1 MVGPILAQ
9 VMVSP
14 SRRPGTL
21 TIVSLERDILE
32 RTRTIVVVGCSR
44 HPNKAAHSV
53 PAAMQG
59 AGYRIVP
66 VNPGADEILGER
78 VYSSLEELP
87 EDVALDLV
95 NVFRPSEEATEV
107 VRRAVDAGAGAIWL
121 QQGIRSAE
129 GRRLAADAGTAFVE
143 DT

>member
-1 MVGPILAQ
+1 M
-9 VMVSP
+9 
-14 SRRPGTL
+14 
-21 TIVSLERDILE
+21 SLERDILE
-32 RTRTIVVVGCSR
+32 RARTIVVVGCSR

-78 VYSSLEELP
+78 AYPSLDELP
-87 EDVALDLV
+87 DDIEVDLV
-95 NVFRPSEEATEV
+95 DVFRPSGQATEV

-121 QQGIRSAE
+121 QQGIRSPD
-129 GRRLAADAGTAFVE
+129 GRRLAAEAGIPYVE